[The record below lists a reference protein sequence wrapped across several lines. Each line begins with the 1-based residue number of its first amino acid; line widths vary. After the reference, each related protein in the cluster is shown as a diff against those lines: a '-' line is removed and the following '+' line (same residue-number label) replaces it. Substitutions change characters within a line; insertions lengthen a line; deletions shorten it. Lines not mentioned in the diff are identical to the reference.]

1 MEIQMEIQKKVKNFF
16 LTNSYKNY
24 KRRIFFKKPCGE
36 KKEVIL
42 KIEKKTGKEGYY
54 KKVKKSR

>member
-1 MEIQMEIQKKVKNFF
+1 MEIQKKVKNFF